1 MARLQSTFD
10 LDARIRAIA
19 SNQLGLVTVAQ
30 ATRCGIDKHALAGRR
45 DSGALVPLYPNVM
58 KLAPFATTPQQ
69 RVLGA
74 ALAVPGSVIAATSA
88 AIVHQMPVP
97 ARVIHDEAVLS
108 VASGRAVRV
117 PGITVVR
124 QRIIPPSKRWM
135 TTRLATPAAAVL
147 LLPRFVDAGTVER
160 CLDHCLAHRLTSVA
174 NLRAMLDATAPHAVF
189 RRQLLLDLLADRT
202 NGIGHRS
209 GKEQMV
215 GRWLNRAGLTGW
227 TRNYSVRIDSSGQVV
242 EVEVDFGWPND
253 RVALEVSPFF
263 THGSRVTQDRDAERR
278 RLLAVA
284 TWRVVEAVDAD
295 LANERAFARI
305 VATLRA
311 TGLT

>member
-1 MARLQSTFD
+1 MARPQSTFD

-19 SNQLGLVTVAQ
+19 STQLGLVTVAQ

-74 ALAVPGSVIAATSA
+74 ALAVPGSVVAATSA
-88 AIVHQMPVP
+88 AIVHLMPVP
-97 ARVIHDEAVLS
+97 ARVIQDATVLS
-108 VASGRAVRV
+108 VSSGRAVRM

-124 QRIIPPSKRWM
+124 QRFIPPSKRWM
-135 TTRLATPAAAVL
+135 STRVATPAAAIL
-147 LLPRFVDAGTVER
+147 LLPRFVDDATVER

-174 NLRAMLDATAPHAVF
+174 NLRELIGATAPHAVF
-189 RRQLLLDLLADRT
+189 RRQLLLDLLAART
-202 NGIGHRS
+202 DGIGHRS

-215 GRWLNRAGLTGW
+215 GRWLKRAGLTGW
-227 TRNYSVRIDSSGQVV
+227 TRNLTVCVDASGRV
-242 EVEVDFGWPND
+242 VEVDFGWLHD

-295 LANERAFARI
+295 LASERAFARI
-305 VATLRA
+305 VTTLRA
-311 TGLT
+311 MGLR

>member
-1 MARLQSTFD
+1 MARPQSTFD

-19 SNQLGLVTVAQ
+19 STQLGLVTVAQ

-69 RVLGA
+69 RLLGA
-74 ALAVPGSVIAATSA
+74 ALAVPGSVVAATSA
-88 AIVHQMPVP
+88 AIVHLMPVP
-97 ARVIHDEAVLS
+97 ARVIQDATVLS
-108 VASGRAVRV
+108 VSSGRAVRM

-124 QRIIPPSKRWM
+124 QRFIPPSKRWM
-135 TTRLATPAAAVL
+135 STRVATPAAAIL
-147 LLPRFVDAGTVER
+147 LLPRFVDDATVER

-174 NLRAMLDATAPHAVF
+174 NLRELIGATAPHAVF
-189 RRQLLLDLLADRT
+189 RRQLLLDLLAART
-202 NGIGHRS
+202 DGIGHRS

-215 GRWLNRAGLTGW
+215 GRWLKRAGLTGW
-227 TRNYSVRIDSSGQVV
+227 TRNLTVRVDASGRV
-242 EVEVDFGWPND
+242 VEVDFGWLHD

-295 LANERAFARI
+295 LASERAFARI
-305 VATLRA
+305 VTTLRA
-311 TGLT
+311 MGLR

>member
-10 LDARIRAIA
+10 IDARIRAIA
-19 SNQLGLVTVAQ
+19 STQLGLVTVAQ
-30 ATRCGIDKHALAGRR
+30 ATRRGIDKHALAGRR

-58 KLAPFATTPQQ
+58 KLAPFATTPEQ

-74 ALAVPGSVIAATSA
+74 ALAVPGSVVAATSA

-97 ARVIHDEAVLS
+97 ARDVPNEAVLS
-108 VASGRAVRV
+108 VVTGRAVRV
-117 PGITVVR
+117 PGIIVVR
-124 QRIIPPSKRWM
+124 QRIIPPSKGWM
-135 TTRLATPAAAVL
+135 TTRVATPAATVL
-147 LLPRFVDAGTVER
+147 LLPRFVDDSTVER
-160 CLDHCLAHRLTSVA
+160 CLDHCLAHRITSVA
-174 NLRAMLDATAPHAVF
+174 NLRALILATAPHAVF

-209 GKEQMV
+209 AKEQKV

-227 TRNYSVRIDSSGQVV
+227 TRNLKVRVVVSGRVV

-284 TWRVVEAVDAD
+284 SWHVVEAVDGD

-305 VATLRA
+305 IAALRA
-311 TGLT
+311 MGLN

>member
-1 MARLQSTFD
+1 MARPQSTFD

-19 SNQLGLVTVAQ
+19 STQLGLVTVAQ

-69 RVLGA
+69 RLLGA
-74 ALAVPGSVIAATSA
+74 ALAVPGSVVAATSA
-88 AIVHQMPVP
+88 AIVHLMPVP
-97 ARVIHDEAVLS
+97 ARVIQDATVLS

-124 QRIIPPSKRWM
+124 QRFIPPSKRWM
-135 TTRLATPAAAVL
+135 STRVATPAAAIL
-147 LLPRFVDAGTVER
+147 LLPRFVDDATVER

-174 NLRAMLDATAPHAVF
+174 NLRALIDATAPHAVF
-189 RRQLLLDLLADRT
+189 RRQLLLDLLAART
-202 NGIGHRS
+202 DGIGHRS

-215 GRWLNRAGLTGW
+215 GRWLKRAGLTGW
-227 TRNYSVRIDSSGQVV
+227 TRNLTVRVDASGRV
-242 EVEVDFGWPND
+242 VEVDFGWLHD
-253 RVALEVSPFF
+253 LVALEVSPFF

-278 RLLAVA
+278 RLLAMA

-295 LANERAFARI
+295 LASERAFARI
-305 VATLRA
+305 VTTLRA
-311 TGLT
+311 MGLR